1 MYRITLMNK
10 MILVR
15 FSGIVTVLYFLFFF
29 LAIFLVVNPAQSY
42 FIQQPLFL
50 FDKAFFWSY
59 LEYPGGLIQYISMFL
74 SQFYV
79 YPLLGALIITVI
91 AASVFFF
98 TDRIMRAFDF
108 NRFGLLLKLA
118 PVTALFYLHGFSDGI
133 LTTSLIL
140 LFTLKLFY
148 YYLQTFGK
156 TTGMRLIVFLFF
168 SLFLFYVAGGCGLL
182 LFQALCFFAE
192 LVKLDK
198 SLPVLF
204 LILLSALFP
213 YLAARFLFFITPE
226 QSYFHL
232 LVPETYYAPRMILY
246 VLYIYYP
253 LLVLF
258 CNFMPKQKTQNV
270 NERHALFSSILQI
283 AMIGILTCLSLFFW
297 SRSETVFTDKIK
309 YLAHEREWKKILD
322 LTDKHYSEDRLVN
335 FNINRALYFTNRL
348 PDDLFKR
355 PNFWGQQALF
365 LGSYT
370 LGSIAIDNSELFF
383 DLGHIRAARQW
394 AYEAQTIFENS
405 PRVLKMLAFTN
416 VIEGDYK
423 AASTMLEKLDKSIVH
438 KKWAQYYLNGIQDTT
453 VFHSDSLIQEKRRM
467 MPSDVHFMNG
477 KKVEVDLFALLKKN
491 PHNKMAFEFLMA
503 YLMLSDQIEKL
514 DIADQIFYLKQLGYK
529 EIPEP
534 YQEALWVYISRKR
547 LEVFDLGGYQF
558 SPGVENGFNDY
569 LTILQR
575 YNMDRSTAQAELYQ
589 KFGSSYWYYQQ
600 YISPY
605 INNVEFQ
612 KKIIEQMISGLM
624 SDTLPIQ
631 GMC

>member
-1 MYRITLMNK
+1 M
-10 MILVR
+10 
-15 FSGIVTVLYFLFFF
+15 
-29 LAIFLVVNPAQSY
+29 
-42 FIQQPLFL
+42 
-50 FDKAFFWSY
+50 
-59 LEYPGGLIQYISMFL
+59 
-74 SQFYV
+74 
-79 YPLLGALIITVI
+79 
-91 AASVFFF
+91 
-98 TDRIMRAFDF
+98 
-108 NRFGLLLKLA
+108 
-118 PVTALFYLHGFSDGI
+118 
-133 LTTSLIL
+133 
-140 LFTLKLFY
+140 
-148 YYLQTFGK
+148 
-156 TTGMRLIVFLFF
+156 
-168 SLFLFYVAGGCGLL
+168 
-182 LFQALCFFAE
+182 LFQALCLFAE
-192 LVKLDK
+192 WVKLDKKK

-232 LVPETYYAPRMILY
+232 LVPETYYTPRIILY

-258 CNFMPKQKTQNV
+258 CHFVPKQKKGQNV
-270 NERHALFSSILQI
+270 NERRALFSSVLQI
-283 AMIGILTCLSLFFW
+283 ALIGVLTCLALFFW
-297 SRSETVFTDKIK
+297 SRSETDFTDKIK

-405 PRVLKMLAFTN
+405 PRVLKMLALTN

-453 VFHSDSLIQEKRRM
+453 VFQSDSLIQEKRRM

-477 KKVEVDLFALLKKN
+477 RKVDVDLLALLKKN

-575 YNMDRSTAQAELYQ
+575 YEMDRNAAQAELYQ
-589 KFGSSYWYYQQ
+589 KYGSSYWYYQQ

-605 INNVEFQ
+605 INNIEFQ
-612 KKIIEQMISGLM
+612 KKFIEQMISGLM

>member
-1 MYRITLMNK
+1 MNK
-10 MILVR
+10 MISDR

-29 LAIFLVVNPAQSY
+29 FAMLLVVNPAQSY

-50 FDKAFFWSY
+50 FDKVFLWSY
-59 LEYPGGLIQYISMFL
+59 LEYPGGLIQYVFLFL

-91 AASVFFF
+91 AVSVFFF
-98 TDRIMRAFDF
+98 TDRIMRFFDF

-118 PVTALFYLHGFSDGI
+118 PVTALFYLHSFSDGI
-133 LTTSLIL
+133 LVTSLIL
-140 LFTLKLFY
+140 LFTLKLFF
-148 YYLQTFGK
+148 YYLQTFRKMMG
-156 TTGMRLIVFLFF
+156 GRLTVFLFF

-182 LFQALCFFAE
+182 LFQVLCLFAE
-192 LVKLDK
+192 WVNFDKKK
-198 SLPVLF
+198 SLPVLL
-204 LILLSALFP
+204 LILLSALVP
-213 YLAARFLFFITPE
+213 YLAARFLFFMTPE

-232 LVPETYYAPRMILY
+232 LIPETYYTPRIILY

-258 CNFMPKQKTQNV
+258 CNLMPKQKTQNL
-270 NERHALFSSILQI
+270 NERRAILSSILEI
-283 AMIGILTCLSLFFW
+283 AMICILTCLSLFFW
-297 SRSETVFTDKIK
+297 SRSESVFTDKIK
-309 YLAHEREWKKILD
+309 YLAHKGEWKELLD

-370 LGSIAIDNSELFF
+370 LGSIAIENSELFF

-394 AYEAQTIFENS
+394 AYEAQTICENS
-405 PRVLKMLAFTN
+405 PRVLKMLALTN
-416 VIEGDYK
+416 IMEGDYK
-423 AASTMLEKLDKSIVH
+423 AASTMLEKLDKSVIY
-438 KKWAQYYLNGIQDTT
+438 KKWAQYYLNGIKDTT
-453 VFHSDSLIQEKRRM
+453 VFQSDSLIQEKRRL

-477 KKVEVDLFALLKKN
+477 KKVEVDLFSLLKKN

-514 DIADQIFYLKQLGYK
+514 DITDQISYLKQLGYK

-534 YQEALWVYISRKR
+534 YQEAILVYISKKR

-558 SPGVENGFNDY
+558 SPDVEKGFADY

-575 YNMDRSTAQAELYQ
+575 YGMDRSAAQAELYQ

-605 INNVEFQ
+605 INNIEFQ
-612 KKIIEQMISGLM
+612 KKMIEQLISGLM